1 MFSRHIRS
9 LLALLLFS
17 GVACTDGSSQT
28 NDRTADQTAFSVETS
43 PGETQQGTTRRL
55 WVTSG
60 WELVNWWI
68 NMSPD
73 GKRVVF
79 SDDGGVGVRDL
90 ETGTTIP
97 LTTDLY
103 TEQPL
108 FSPDG
113 SQVAFAACCE
123 PGYSLRIGPSDR
135 AASRVLFSEVQ
146 GADWED
152 RSIGG
157 EMVPL
162 DWSPDGKSILVS
174 FNYAVPARNGVP
186 AHQEYVIV
194 EASVEDGRYRVLGDR
209 PGESPKYFASRQGE
223 EPAGRVKMRNPKY
236 SPDGRFI
243 AFGRP
248 VDVGGSSDHLYTLRL
263 ADHTEIDLRVEARV
277 IGWSADGSGLFYG
290 YYASDGAEIW
300 FLPVRDGAA
309 SGAPRRIRSGLPTG
323 PGWVQGDRFFY
334 IVDAEFPGL
343 HTATVDVSAGRV
355 LSPPT
360 RVPEEEGL
368 GDWSPNGQQM
378 AFESARDRETRRGT
392 FVVRSVAGNNRREFA
407 APEGSNRIDWVRWMR
422 GSNAIVAEIRMP
434 IDPTSTKTPRHI
446 MRLDLETG
454 RYTDLGPARLRNGA
468 AEFAGDGS
476 LLYTVTRGGIVA
488 VDLGRHSAGDGLGRG
503 EGAACD
509 AGWPMDLGD
518 CRTVYSPPAG
528 DQTCPIIAALDLSPD
543 EGEIVAASDGC
554 ILRVPTRGGT
564 ARVIHREVGIDNSSV
579 QWTPDGNHIL
589 FIRSGAGQNA
599 DELRVIPAS
608 GGEAR
613 TLFSYPNLGG
623 GVRIHPDG
631 RRIMFFGGEV
641 REELWV
647 LEDLPGFGR

>member
-9 LLALLLFS
+9 TLALLLFS

-28 NDRTADQTAFSVETS
+28 NGSATDQRAISGATS
-43 PGETQQGTTRRL
+43 PGEAQQGTTRRL
-55 WVTSG
+55 WVTNG
-60 WELVNWWI
+60 WELVSWWI
-68 NMSPD
+68 DISPD

-79 SDDGGVGVRDL
+79 SDDGVGVRDL
-90 ETGTTIP
+90 ETGTTVP
-97 LTTDLY
+97 LTSDLY

-113 SQVAFAACCE
+113 SQVAFGACCE

-135 AASRVLFSEVQ
+135 ADSRVLLNQVQ
-146 GADWED
+146 GVDWED
-152 RSIGG
+152 RSING
-157 EMVPL
+157 ELVPH
-162 DWSPDGKSILVS
+162 DWSPDGRSILVS
-174 FNYAVPARNGVP
+174 FPYEVPAQGDTP
-186 AHQEYVIV
+186 ARQEHVLV
-194 EASVEDGRYRVLGDR
+194 EVSVEDGSYRPLGER
-209 PGESPKYFASRQGE
+209 PDGSSKYFSGRQGE
-223 EPAGRVKMRNPKY
+223 EPPGRVTMRNPRY

-248 VDVGGSSDHLYTLRL
+248 VDVEGSSDHLYTLRL
-263 ADHTEIDLRVEARV
+263 ADQTEIDLRLEPHGLM
-277 IGWSADGSGLFYG
+277 GWSADGSGVFY
-290 YYASDGAEIW
+290 ADDGRDGVDVW

-309 SGAPRRIRSGLPTG
+309 SGPPRLVRSGLATG
-323 PGWVQGDRFFY
+323 PGWVEGDRFYY
-334 IVDAEFPGL
+334 IIDAEFPGL
-343 HTATVDVSAGRV
+343 HTATVDVSSGRV

-360 RVPEEEGL
+360 RVPEEQGL
-368 GDWSPNGQQM
+368 GDWSPNGQQL
-378 AFESARDRETRRGT
+378 AFESAHDPETGRGS

-407 APEGSNRIDWVRWMR
+407 APEGSNRIDWVRWLPR
-422 GSNAIVAEIRMP
+422 SNAIVAEIRMP
-434 IDPTSTKTPRHI
+434 IDPTSTETPRHM

-454 RYTDLGPARLRNGA
+454 RYTDLGPARLRPGA

-518 CRTVYSPPAG
+518 CRTVYSPPVD
-528 DQTCPIIAALDLSPD
+528 DQTCPTSVALDLSPNED
-543 EGEIVAASDGC
+543 EIVAVSDGC

-564 ARVIHREVGIDNSSV
+564 ARVILREVGIDNSSV
-579 QWTPDGNHIL
+579 QWTPDGSHIL

-608 GGEAR
+608 GGEAK
-613 TLFSYPNLGG
+613 TLFSYPNLE

-631 RRIMFFGGEV
+631 RRIMFRGGEV

-647 LEDLPGFGR
+647 LENLPGFGR